1 MAYYNAK
8 NGLDV
13 TIIGMNPKKNT
24 VKPSPAINI
33 GPHFLFLTIL
43 TPINPKIETKKKYA
57 TNYKITNY
65 LTSLTKSDDEFN
77 SSWLAN
83 IEPVI
88 NIDNP
93 QIKSVT
99 EKM

>member
-1 MAYYNAK
+1 MK
-8 NGLDV
+8 GLDV

-24 VKPSPAINI
+24 VKPNPAINK

-43 TPINPKIETKKKYA
+43 TPINPKIEVKKKYA

-65 LTSLTKSDDEFN
+65 FTNLTKSCDEFN

-83 IEPVI
+83 IEPVT

-93 QIKSVT
+93 HIKSVT
-99 EKM
+99 EKI

>member
-1 MAYYNAK
+1 M

-24 VKPSPAINI
+24 VMPNPAIKK

-43 TPINPKIETKKKYA
+43 TPINPNIEAKKKYA

-65 LTSLTKSDDEFN
+65 FTNLTKSDDEFN
-77 SSWLAN
+77 SSWLAK
-83 IEPVI
+83 IEPVT

-93 QIKSVT
+93 QIKRVT
-99 EKM
+99 EKI